1 MNARTQRLIR
11 ESSVSE
17 NALRTSALIALVLVL
32 VAVAMLPANAPQV
45 IAGSPIDA
53 RATSGNVVDLTY

>member
-17 NALRTSALIALVLVL
+17 SALRTSALIAFVLVL
-32 VAVAMLPANAPQV
+32 VAVAMPPANAPQV
-45 IAGSPIDA
+45 IAGSPTE
-53 RATSGNVVDLTY
+53 RPR